1 MQLIY
6 CDEIE
11 CKLQKIERKTPLVTM
26 WTVDKLKERQ
36 SFEIEAGGFGVGN
49 LIEESSNLE
58 LEKNENQVNENQ
70 DMRIE
75 EYEEKYEKI
84 FNNVSTEKNDMEDII
99 FHCLSK
105 FPEDNKTKEMIRK
118 FRDIFSTTLFSSREK
133 SETIKER
140 TEVKSDRD
148 EELNKTNIS
157 DSDDDKDEGM
167 NTKLVAFL
175 AVKPLQQKFP
185 ENEETQ
191 EEDQDMNVD
200 DRTNLGFENNIGE
213 HPHNPERQ
221 IEFEGINVDDKIN
234 LASEVNNIN
243 ETIEK
248 KNLEYNVESK
258 NLVKGG
264 EIIGGENIGEGNIIE
279 KVVGDNIGESS
290 IVTPKHNPKGISIDF
305 SPWSDSFIE
314 KMDEDLLRIFSNR
327 NPDSNTI
334 QNPVVRSTVPKKLT
348 FENSEFP
355 SFDLQITQLIN
366 NAETGDNSEGS
377 DEDGELEG
385 NEEHILDEK
394 GKKDQNVNARGKRKV
409 TNPDIF
415 RSPFVNR
422 VIDLSEKVSTEQEI
436 MAQIMFRCVAD
447 KDPMEM
453 LFETES
459 GDIMD
464 RVHFEGMRPNHKIH
478 PFVIDCWAAVL
489 NFEEENLRNKKSP
502 PRVFFNTQIMTEKL
516 LDSSI
521 PFVER
526 SRLFDE
532 AVNNYLYDIKRKVDF
547 NSINLPKKMK
557 MAWQTKTK
565 TNDDG
570 IFLMRH
576 MEKYMG
582 EKEEKWDVELGEESV
597 RTSKKIAKLRT
608 FYVSKLANHQ
618 INKQR
623 KLNVTEALE
632 FSKLDKKTRCMLV
645 KEGSEAY
652 YFLSTKMVTST
663 RASEST
669 KTSQEIP
676 DNIIT
681 RMTKSK
687 IKMMTLGRCSEVETS
702 TDKQLV
708 QKRKSSKSINQLTTT
723 SSKEKQKKL
732 IDESATTTPKA
743 KEKKV
748 TKIKEGKR
756 KTNSGD
762 NRAAIKKQKTVKEQK
777 TVKDILKELPSI
789 NTRSTPGLMTD
800 AVSSLTSEQKDWVK
814 RMGFKAFLKI
824 NIKSIPLKLC
834 HFVLKHHDEG
844 TNNHQVFDGWMKEL
858 EDGKANATNYKKII
872 QKSEQVDMNF
882 KLGFIALF
890 VNTFAESI
898 PMGTNNLVPVRA
910 LVEVDD
916 ISKIDWC
923 AYLLYCVKNSKGR
936 WHPDDPKCYYKGPM
950 LLLLLIY
957 CDEIECKLQK
967 IERKTPLVTMWTA
980 DKLKERQSFEIE
992 AGGFGVGNLIE
1003 QSSNLELEKNENQ
1016 DTCIEVKEYKDNFDK
1031 MFNKVSSIKED
1042 MYGIVFDCISKFRD
1056 VDITNELKEKFIKLF
1071 SEPIFS
1077 SADNQNNEN
1086 KKKGSHE
1093 RVESQNGDERLESQ
1107 NGDTGEN
1114 YISSYK
1120 SPYMDKA
1127 VNLFDRIDL
1136 QNVLLIQVLIR
1147 CAQEKNKMEVLFET
1161 NTGEIMHRQDFESMR
1176 PEHVIHHRVIDSWAA
1191 VLNYEEQ
1198 KSKSKPYRLFFNTKI
1213 MSSEL
1218 LDETKSFDERFLT
1231 FETRV
1236 DKFLSNVKANV
1247 DFNDLKLKLYF
1258 IRYLEKTTFIIN
1270 NIEGLRST
1278 TVKMMKIDWNTKE
1291 LTTENGALLMRHME
1305 KYCGEKQ
1312 GKWNVEMEKGSDVQA
1327 VQFVKL
1333 RALYAVKIA
1342 THEINNHKER
1352 VIKEAIEF
1360 GKFDH
1365 ATRKKMLEEGIQ
1377 RMDELEMSNS

>member
-1 MQLIY
+1 M
-6 CDEIE
+6 
-11 CKLQKIERKTPLVTM
+11 
-26 WTVDKLKERQ
+26 
-36 SFEIEAGGFGVGN
+36 
-49 LIEESSNLE
+49 
-58 LEKNENQVNENQ
+58 
-70 DMRIE
+70 
-75 EYEEKYEKI
+75 
-84 FNNVSTEKNDMEDII
+84 
-99 FHCLSK
+99 H
-105 FPEDNKTKEMIRK
+105 
-118 FRDIFSTTLFSSREK
+118 
-133 SETIKER
+133 
-140 TEVKSDRD
+140 
-148 EELNKTNIS
+148 
-157 DSDDDKDEGM
+157 
-167 NTKLVAFL
+167 
-175 AVKPLQQKFP
+175 
-185 ENEETQ
+185 
-191 EEDQDMNVD
+191 
-200 DRTNLGFENNIGE
+200 
-213 HPHNPERQ
+213 
-221 IEFEGINVDDKIN
+221 
-234 LASEVNNIN
+234 
-243 ETIEK
+243 
-248 KNLEYNVESK
+248 
-258 NLVKGG
+258 
-264 EIIGGENIGEGNIIE
+264 
-279 KVVGDNIGESS
+279 
-290 IVTPKHNPKGISIDF
+290 
-305 SPWSDSFIE
+305 
-314 KMDEDLLRIFSNR
+314 
-327 NPDSNTI
+327 
-334 QNPVVRSTVPKKLT
+334 
-348 FENSEFP
+348 
-355 SFDLQITQLIN
+355 
-366 NAETGDNSEGS
+366 
-377 DEDGELEG
+377 
-385 NEEHILDEK
+385 
-394 GKKDQNVNARGKRKV
+394 
-409 TNPDIF
+409 
-415 RSPFVNR
+415 
-422 VIDLSEKVSTEQEI
+422 
-436 MAQIMFRCVAD
+436 
-447 KDPMEM
+447 
-453 LFETES
+453 
-459 GDIMD
+459 
-464 RVHFEGMRPNHKIH
+464 
-478 PFVIDCWAAVL
+478 
-489 NFEEENLRNKKSP
+489 
-502 PRVFFNTQIMTEKL
+502 
-516 LDSSI
+516 
-521 PFVER
+521 
-526 SRLFDE
+526 
-532 AVNNYLYDIKRKVDF
+532 
-547 NSINLPKKMK
+547 
-557 MAWQTKTK
+557 
-565 TNDDG
+565 
-570 IFLMRH
+570 
-576 MEKYMG
+576 
-582 EKEEKWDVELGEESV
+582 
-597 RTSKKIAKLRT
+597 
-608 FYVSKLANHQ
+608 
-618 INKQR
+618 
-623 KLNVTEALE
+623 
-632 FSKLDKKTRCMLV
+632 
-645 KEGSEAY
+645 
-652 YFLSTKMVTST
+652 
-663 RASEST
+663 
-669 KTSQEIP
+669 

-702 TDKQLV
+702 TGKQLV

-723 SSKEKQKKL
+723 SS
-732 IDESATTTPKA
+732 KA

-800 AVSSLTSEQKDWVK
+800 A
-814 RMGFKAFLKI
+814 
-824 NIKSIPLKLC
+824 
-834 HFVLKHHDEG
+834 HYDEG
-844 TNNHQVFDGWMKEL
+844 TNSILIKGKRIKITKEKIHKVFGLPKTGKSLFDLDKVSEDHQVFDGWMKEL

-890 VNTFAESI
+890 VNTFAEPI

-967 IERKTPLVTMWTA
+967 IERKTPLVTMWTT

-1016 DTCIEVKEYKDNFDK
+1016 DTRIEVKEYKDNFDK

-1071 SEPIFS
+1071 SDPIFS

-1127 VNLFDRIDL
+1127 VKLFDRIDL

-1176 PEHVIHHRVIDSWAA
+1176 PEHVINHRVIDSWAA

-1377 RMDELEMSNS
+1377 RMDELEMVAFSKALFKRFPVPEPLFFTIGGFSTSTTSGFVVAP